1 MIKSARDR
9 TVYSLETK
17 NQSER
22 NAVKSPQLYA
32 NSHTQSIKQNH
43 PNPGK
48 PHSITRCE
56 HLLLRQ
62 PEFLAS
68 NLARDRKGQIFN
80 HRCIICRWG
89 KGTGVTLESST
100 RALSHE
106 GTFTQLRVVEFE
118 HKLLLQ
124 LHLNVRHHC
133 VAASCHGGRRRLGL
147 GERNGVC
154 TRKIEDF
161 LFQRGQIRRTT

>member
-1 MIKSARDR
+1 MIKSARDQ

-43 PNPGK
+43 PNPAK
-48 PHSITRCE
+48 PHNITRCE
-56 HLLLRQ
+56 LLLLRQ
-62 PEFLAS
+62 QEFLAS
-68 NLARDRKGQIFN
+68 NLARNRKGQIFN

-100 RALSHE
+100 RAFPRNSWLQRLS
-106 GTFTQLRVVEFE
+106 TSCSSSVILASTTCAMSCSLYC
-118 HKLLLQ
+118 LLP
-124 LHLNVRHHC
+124 
-133 VAASCHGGRRRLGL
+133 L
-147 GERNGVC
+147 GETEARLWGGAGCVQG
-154 TRKIEDF
+154 RWPIFRFK
-161 LFQRGQIRRTT
+161 